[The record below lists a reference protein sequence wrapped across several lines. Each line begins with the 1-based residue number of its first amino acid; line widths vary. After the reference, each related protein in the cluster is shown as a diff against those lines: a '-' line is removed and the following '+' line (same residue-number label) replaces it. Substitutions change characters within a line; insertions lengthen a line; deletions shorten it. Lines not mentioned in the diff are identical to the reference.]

1 MAQTQARTQSTEPAA
16 AQQMDTRIA
25 QALCSSDDEAH
36 PWTPH
41 CLTPDECDAAGRPAT
56 FILADEKRPVPV
68 AAVLDHFREWIGVL
82 GGEPERDVWQVEIMR
97 GVCELHHLR
106 HPTED
111 VNDPA
116 GGDWLLFRW
125 ED

>member
-1 MAQTQARTQSTEPAA
+1 MSRLDGRPAHVA
-16 AQQMDTRIA
+16 
-25 QALCSSDDEAH
+25 
-36 PWTPH
+36 
-41 CLTPDECDAAGRPAT
+41 CDAAGRPAAFT
-56 FILADEKRPVPV
+56 LADETRPVPV
-68 AAVLDHFREWIGVL
+68 AAVLDHFREWIGAL
-82 GGEPERDVWQVEIMR
+82 DGEPERDVWQVETAR

-111 VNDPA
+111 VNDPV